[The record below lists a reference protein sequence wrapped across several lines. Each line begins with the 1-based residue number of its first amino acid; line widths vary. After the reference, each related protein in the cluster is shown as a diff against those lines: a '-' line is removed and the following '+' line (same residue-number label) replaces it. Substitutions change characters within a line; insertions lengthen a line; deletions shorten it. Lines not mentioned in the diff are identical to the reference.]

1 MTYLITGRKITIM
14 CDKRT
19 VPLSQGHRLIIKY
32 WWRLGLVLAGLLFLA
47 CFTVYTRAAAAEGEY
62 VTSRAE
68 LVKALATGRE
78 TIYVGDIEFDESDLY
93 VRVTRSV
100 RIVGKEGGS
109 VFKNGYFHI
118 VGSDL
123 VQEPITV
130 SFENII
136 FDGCYR
142 MPLGKPEDAASFD
155 EYHGDRSG
163 MGCISVEENVI
174 FELTRCTVMNYCSK
188 SAPAL
193 YFNYTDGNKGLGT
206 RAEVVIRDCTFSG
219 NTCERGVVWFNG
231 KDTKLEMAD
240 CLFTGNNAYTGVLVL
255 GGVKGTVENVTVKDN
270 NRVVFK
276 EKNSFK
282 QAGGGIGISKSDLV
296 LKNCVV
302 DGNSALKG
310 GGLMSSGSVLTLDSC
325 KIINNRADTFGGGML
340 LESGE
345 DAPIYVTNCLISGN
359 SAGEEGAVWVW
370 PADQIGIGLPTGIVE
385 FSFCTFENNT
395 SSDEEHL
402 VFHPV
407 MSENA
412 ETTVGRDGKIDF
424 IACRIM
430 DEKVTSALTD
440 GVDYNVVN
448 SKEKGK
454 KVPEEVAKS
463 VADGYWADTDGS
475 FYAGMNERGSGN
487 VSAGKIISWCLG
499 IAAIFVAVLF
509 IFAIIRVRYE
519 EKKKEEEAATT
530 GNVPDFEP
538 ADGDKG
544 SKYED
549 ISSMDGS
556 RTPGDKTVTGPEKI
570 VTETE
575 DAVSGEKEKVESF
588 IQKVTKD
595 GLLTGRELD
604 VLKEYLKGK
613 TRTEISEALFISEST
628 VKNHIS
634 SIFAKTSVK
643 SKKELLALVEKA

>member
-1 MTYLITGRKITIM
+1 M
-14 CDKRT
+14 
-19 VPLSQGHRLIIKY
+19 
-32 WWRLGLVLAGLLFLA
+32 
-47 CFTVYTRAAAAEGEY
+47 
-62 VTSRAE
+62 
-68 LVKALATGRE
+68 
-78 TIYVGDIEFDESDLY
+78 
-93 VRVTRSV
+93 
-100 RIVGKEGGS
+100 
-109 VFKNGYFHI
+109 
-118 VGSDL
+118 
-123 VQEPITV
+123 
-130 SFENII
+130 
-136 FDGCYR
+136 
-142 MPLGKPEDAASFD
+142 
-155 EYHGDRSG
+155 
-163 MGCISVEENVI
+163 
-174 FELTRCTVMNYCSK
+174 
-188 SAPAL
+188 
-193 YFNYTDGNKGLGT
+193 
-206 RAEVVIRDCTFSG
+206 
-219 NTCERGVVWFNG
+219 
-231 KDTKLEMAD
+231 
-240 CLFTGNNAYTGVLVL
+240 
-255 GGVKGTVENVTVKDN
+255 
-270 NRVVFK
+270 
-276 EKNSFK
+276 
-282 QAGGGIGISKSDLV
+282 
-296 LKNCVV
+296 LKNCVI
-302 DGNSALKG
+302 DGNSAPKG

-370 PADQIGIGLPTGIVE
+370 PADQIGVGLPTGIVE

-402 VFHPV
+402 IFHPV

-440 GVDYNVVN
+440 GVNYNVVN

-463 VADGYWADTDGS
+463 VADGYWAGTDGS
-475 FYAGMNERGSGN
+475 FYAGMNERGPGS
-487 VSAGKIISWCLG
+487 VSAGKIIFWCLG

-519 EKKKEEEAATT
+519 EKKKEEE
-530 GNVPDFEP
+530 V
-538 ADGDKG
+538 
-544 SKYED
+544 D

-556 RTPGDKTVTGPEKI
+556 RTPDDKTVTGPEKI

-604 VLKEYLKGK
+604 VLSEYLKGK

-634 SIFAKTSVK
+634 SIFVKTGVK

>member
-1 MTYLITGRKITIM
+1 MSHL
-14 CDKRT
+14 
-19 VPLSQGHRLIIKY
+19 
-32 WWRLGLVLAGLLFLA
+32 WRLGIILAGFLLFA
-47 CFTVYTRAAAAEGEY
+47 GVTVYTRAAEAEGDY
-62 VTSRAE
+62 VATRAE
-68 LVKALATGRE
+68 LVKALATGKE
-78 TIYVGDIEFDESDLY
+78 TIYVGDIVFDESDLF

-100 RIVGKEGGS
+100 RIVGKEDGS

-118 VGSDL
+118 EGSDL
-123 VQEPITV
+123 VQEPISV
-130 SFENII
+130 SFENIV
-136 FDGCYR
+136 FDGGYR

-155 EYHGDRSG
+155 DYHGDRSG

-174 FELTRCTVMNYCSK
+174 FELTGCTVKNYCSK
-188 SAPAL
+188 YAPAL
-193 YFNYTDGNKGLGT
+193 YFKYTDANKGLGT
-206 RAEVVIRDCTFSG
+206 RAEVVMRECTFSG

-282 QAGGGIGISKSDLV
+282 QAGGGIGISKSDLI
-296 LKNCVV
+296 LKNCVI
-302 DGNSALKG
+302 DGNSAPKG

-359 SAGEEGAVWVW
+359 SAEEEGAVWVW
-370 PADQIGIGLPTGIVE
+370 PADQIGVGLPTGIVE

-395 SSDEEHL
+395 SSDAEHL

-412 ETTVGRDGKIDF
+412 ETTIGRDGKIDF

-448 SKEKGK
+448 SKGKGS

-463 VADGYWADTDGS
+463 VANGYWADTDGS
-475 FYAGMNERGSGN
+475 FYAGMNERGPGSI
-487 VSAGKIISWCLG
+487 SAGKIIFRYLLV
-499 IAAIFVAVLF
+499 AAILVAVLF

-519 EKKKEEEAATT
+519 EKKQKAEKAGNDAEKNTT
-530 GNVPDFEP
+530 AKNVPNFEP
-538 ADGDKG
+538 AEGEKIL
-544 SKYED
+544 KEVD
-549 ISSMDGS
+549 ISSGDGS
-556 RTPGDKTVTGPEKI
+556 RIPDDKTITGPENT
-570 VTETE
+570 VAETS
-575 DAVSGEKEKVESF
+575 DAGSGEKEKIESF

-595 GLLTGRELD
+595 GVLTGRELD
-604 VLKEYLKGK
+604 VLREYLKGK

-634 SIFAKTSVK
+634 SIFAKTGVK
-643 SKKELLALVEKA
+643 NKKELLALVEKM